1 VGDFLHNYYYTQISR
16 VIKTLGLVK
25 LSDNHMIGVSFNYN
39 VYLTSSN

>member
-1 VGDFLHNYYYTQISR
+1 VGDFLHNYYYTQISS
-16 VIKTLGLVK
+16 VIKTLGPMK